1 MLVHLLYAS
10 RAVQAMSGPEFAAI
24 LKQSREHNA
33 SEGITGLLCHTDGVF
48 MQLLEGGRDAVNA
61 RYQRIASDPRH
72 KDVILLSYAEIAERE
87 FAGWTMGQVNLHR
100 LNPGLVLKYSATSQL
115 NPYAMSGE
123 AMLSLF
129 RELVSSGAIEC
140 S

>member
-10 RAVQAMSGPEFAAI
+10 RAAHTMSGQDLVAI

-33 SEGITGLLCHTDGVF
+33 GAGLTGLLCHSDGVF

-100 LNPGLVLKYSATSQL
+100 LNPGLVLKYSATSHL
-115 NPYAMSGE
+115 DPYSMSGR